1 MDLKH
6 QHIDDGSQFTWQCL
20 ADGNPFPQYSWY
32 RNGTLIPTNDPDV
45 TVKNNILTIAKANN
59 LKHGG
64 MYQCGATNIL
74 GQVLSSAQLR
84 VLGTLFFSV
93 NCINGVRLNEKICV
107 VPVTLPTL
115 MV

>member
-32 RNGTLIPTNDPDV
+32 RNGTLITANDPDV

-64 MYQCGATNIL
+64 MYQCGATNVL
-74 GQVLSSAQLR
+74 GQVFSSAQLR
-84 VLGTLFFSV
+84 VLGTLLFSV
-93 NCINGVRLNEKICV
+93 SCLNGVIVDMLA
-107 VPVTLPTL
+107 
-115 MV
+115 